1 MSTRLA
7 ASAWVVSLS
16 AIARLIAEPQQPT
29 FRASVEVV
37 AVDVHVTRSGTPVT
51 GLTKDDFALTDN
63 GIVQQITNVMY
74 ENVPI
79 EAYLV
84 LDTSGSLAG
93 EGLEQ
98 LKRAAG
104 GFLRGLTAGDRATL
118 VTFSHYIAQRRR
130 LSSDFKSIASALG
143 EIEAHGSTSLNDA
156 IYTTLRLRSRSEFR
170 PVAVVFSDGLD
181 NMSWLTDSQVV
192 EAAKRSDVAIHAVSL
207 VDDTPRQPHDQGPP
221 QNALL
226 RDLGEATGGR
236 LWAASRRQLT
246 QVFIQVLQEIRT
258 RYLLTYSPTGDSRE
272 GWHAVQ
278 VRLKRGRGDVRARPG
293 YFATRPK

>member
-1 MSTRLA
+1 MSMRLA
-7 ASAWVVSLS
+7 TSAGFVSLA
-16 AIARLIAEPQQPT
+16 AIAHLAAAPQQPT

-63 GIVQQITNVMY
+63 GVIQQITEVLY
-74 ENVPI
+74 EHVPI

-98 LKRAAG
+98 LKRAAD
-104 GFLRGLTAGDRATL
+104 GFLRGLAAADRATL

-130 LSSDFKSIASALG
+130 LSSDFTSIASALG
-143 EIEAHGSTSLNDA
+143 EIEAHGATSLNDA
-156 IYTTLRLRSRSEFR
+156 IYTTLRLRSRNGFR

-181 NMSWLTDSQVV
+181 NMSWLSDSQVV

-207 VDDTPRQPHDQGPP
+207 VDDTPRRPLDPGPP

-226 RDLGEATGGR
+226 RDLSEATGGR
-236 LWAASRRQLT
+236 LWSASRRQLT
-246 QVFIQVLQEIRT
+246 EVFIQVLQEIRT
-258 RYLLTYSPTGDSRE
+258 RYLLTYSPTGVSRE

-278 VRLKRGRGDVRARPG
+278 VKLRRSRGDVRARPG
-293 YFATRPK
+293 YLATRAK